1 MKFLQWIPNCEDWKT
16 THGTGRKP
24 SLSFFPLWS
33 SICFLT
39 GLTMTQAACDLT
51 PHIWLAKGLSCSSA
65 VNHLGQICTSD
76 WLRAGKVH
84 LSPNTWPH
92 FSTLFCNKVKV
103 SSPWFFTYCHQDITA
118 YRTQLPHNTCISEV
132 FGVGTEGTDQILCH
146 GLPQLLPLEVFS
158 SFTTKGLISNQDGK
172 GTTKCQI
179 LLI

>member
-1 MKFLQWIPNCEDWKT
+1 MKFLEDWKT

-33 SICFLT
+33 STCFLT

-51 PHIWLAKGLSCSSA
+51 PHICLAKGLSCSSA
-65 VNHLGQICTSD
+65 VNHFGQICTSD

-103 SSPWFFTYCHQDITA
+103 HLLGSSPIVTKISLLTWHSYHTIPEIWSIWSWDRRYRPDFMSRITTAPTFWSLQQLHYKRPDQQPGWKRDYKMSNTADI
-118 YRTQLPHNTCISEV
+118 RE
-132 FGVGTEGTDQILCH
+132 
-146 GLPQLLPLEVFS
+146 
-158 SFTTKGLISNQDGK
+158 
-172 GTTKCQI
+172 
-179 LLI
+179 